1 MYQKA
6 GGQRRWKQLPTY
18 KDATIRRLGYK
29 ALALLHGI
37 LMAKLSDPFNGYRDL
52 SRKALETL
60 DQDFDPS
67 YGVETEINNRLR
79 KTKNAEILTTAKQGK
94 LPTPRTQPSLM
105 SLRQE
110 ICNRVIATWDTAI
123 YYASYMSPKFL
134 YILLSICDICRQMIP
149 WQS

>member
-6 GGQRRWKQLPTY
+6 GGQRRWKQLPTF

-29 ALALLHGI
+29 ALALLHRI
-37 LMAKLSDPFNGYRDL
+37 LMAKLSDPFNGYRAF

-67 YGVETEINNRLR
+67 YGVETEINNQLR
-79 KTKNAEILTTAKQGK
+79 KTKNAEIPTTAKQCK
-94 LPTPRTQPSLM
+94 LPTPRTQTFD
-105 SLRQE
+105 
-110 ICNRVIATWDTAI
+110 VIVARDMQSC
-123 YYASYMSPKFL
+123 YSNMGYRNLLCELYVPKFL

>member
-18 KDATIRRLGYK
+18 KDATIRRLGHK
-29 ALALLHGI
+29 ALALLHRI
-37 LMAKLSDPFNGYRDL
+37 LIAKLNDAFNGYRGL

-60 DQDFDPS
+60 NQDFEPS
-67 YGVETEINNRLR
+67 YGVVETEINYQLR
-79 KTKNAEILTTAKQGK
+79 KTKNAEIPTTAKQGK

-110 ICNRVIATWDTAI
+110 ICDRVIATWDTAI
-123 YYASYMSPKFL
+123 YYASYMSPSF
-134 YILLSICDICRQMIP
+134 IS
-149 WQS
+149 S